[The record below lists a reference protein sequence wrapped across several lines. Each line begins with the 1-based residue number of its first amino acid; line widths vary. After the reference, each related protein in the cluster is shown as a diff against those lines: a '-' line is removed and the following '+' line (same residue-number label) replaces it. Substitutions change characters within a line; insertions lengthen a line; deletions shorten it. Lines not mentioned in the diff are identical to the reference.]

1 MAVKS
6 PGGPSDILRFATTR
20 KFVFFFSLRVSLRDA
35 AEPKRDPRWF
45 LSRSRPES
53 SPTTVPFNFPLDA
66 STIRNDFVTRN
77 RAPLRDEKR
86 WVDELG
92 SVVDSN
98 LRNLR
103 SPRHLLNASSDRSVQ
118 RLDEITRAARPA
130 TRLPVSDS
138 RRAIVV
144 ARYATRLHAEPR
156 GMLEETNVSGEVGR
170 KGRSGVDKARK
181 MVSVGESRRK
191 EGKRG
196 EKRGKERNGG
206 GRGEKEGLVFHFFP

>member
-20 KFVFFFSLRVSLRDA
+20 KFVFFSLRVSLRDA

-118 RLDEITRAARPA
+118 RLDEITRDAF
-130 TRLPVSDS
+130 TGIGLSTSDRS
-138 RRAIVV
+138 RAIRDAV
-144 ARYATRLHAEPR
+144 ARGAER
-156 GMLEETNVSGEVGR
+156 DAGR
-170 KGRSGVDKARK
+170 
-181 MVSVGESRRK
+181 
-191 EGKRG
+191 
-196 EKRGKERNGG
+196 N
-206 GRGEKEGLVFHFFP
+206 